1 MKIIYRKKKVLLGFI
16 GYTDDDSEKNY
27 ETMDETAVTWE
38 MTKRDALHPINS
50 LHQVEVQF
58 FYGREQTC
66 KVGGEIKTFKTPES
80 RVITLQDFTKFSAEQ
95 LEAFLSEE
103 GTKDTDLLVITEYL
117 HKGKG
122 WKYKFTKFS
131 KLGEKT
137 KLEYVCE
144 GKSEVLD
151 FNK

>member
-1 MKIIYRKKKVLLGFI
+1 MKIIYRTKKVLLGFI
-16 GYTDDDSEKNY
+16 GYTNDDSEKNY
-27 ETMDETAVTWE
+27 DIMDEIAVTWE
-38 MTKRDALHPINS
+38 MTKKDALHPINS
-50 LHQVEVQF
+50 LHQVEVQL

-80 RVITLQDFTKFSAEQ
+80 RVITLQDFTKFAAEQ
-95 LEAFLSEE
+95 LEEFLSEE
-103 GTKDTDLLVITEYL
+103 GIRDTRLLVITEYL

-122 WKYKFTKFS
+122 WKYKFTKFTNS
-131 KLGEKT
+131 DEKV

-151 FNK
+151 FSK

>member
-1 MKIIYRKKKVLLGFI
+1 MRIIYRKKKVLLGFI

-27 ETMDETAVTWE
+27 EVMDETCVSWTL
-38 MTKRDALHPINS
+38 TKEDILHPINN
-50 LHQVEVQF
+50 LHEVEVQF

-66 KVGGEIKTFKTPES
+66 KIGGELKKFKTPES
-80 RVITLQDFTKFSAEQ
+80 RIITLQNFTKYAAEE
-95 LEAFLSEE
+95 LETFLSVE
-103 GTKDTDLLVITEYL
+103 GTKNTDLLVVTEYL

-137 KLEYVCE
+137 KLEYECE
-144 GKSEVLD
+144 GKSEILD
-151 FNK
+151 FGK